1 MGLNTQ
7 IIPEILLE
15 KIRRMYEILR
25 IRKLGVIEIPGYYEL
40 FGKLN
45 YWKKKYQE
53 DINELK
59 EQISSLKKQLEYEKE
74 KDHNKII
81 KNLIKRLDKKLD
93 ENHILEKIIEEIRNH
108 ALIIP
113 FINVD
118 LLIEKIRKD
127 IEIKK

>member
-1 MGLNTQ
+1 M
-7 IIPEILLE
+7 
-15 KIRRMYEILR
+15 
-25 IRKLGVIEIPGYYEL
+25 PGYYEL

-81 KNLIKRLDKKLD
+81 KNLIKRLEKKYD
-93 ENHILEKIIEEIRNH
+93 ENRILKEIIKEIRSH
-108 ALIIP
+108 PLIAP
-113 FINVD
+113 FISVD
-118 LLIEKIRKD
+118 PLIEKIKKD
-127 IEIKK
+127 IEIKNEK

>member
-1 MGLNTQ
+1 ML
-7 IIPEILLE
+7 
-15 KIRRMYEILR
+15 
-25 IRKLGVIEIPGYYEL
+25 GYYEL

-45 YWKKKYQE
+45 YWKKKYRE

-74 KDHNKII
+74 KDYNKII
-81 KNLIKRLDKKLD
+81 KNLIERLEKKYD
-93 ENHILEKIIEEIRNH
+93 ENHILKKIIEEIRNR

-113 FINVD
+113 FININ

-127 IEIKK
+127 SEIKNQKQETKTGKKWIYSTKNEVG

>member
-1 MGLNTQ
+1 M
-7 IIPEILLE
+7 
-15 KIRRMYEILR
+15 
-25 IRKLGVIEIPGYYEL
+25 PGYYEL

-74 KDHNKII
+74 KDYNKII
-81 KNLIKRLDKKLD
+81 KKLIERLEKKYD
-93 ENHILEKIIEEIRNH
+93 ENHILKKIIEEIRKH
-108 ALIIP
+108 TSIIP
-113 FINVD
+113 FNID

-127 IEIKK
+127 SEIKNQKQEIETGKKWIYSTKNEVG